1 MNFCVSGHENPTGA
15 VYCVTCGKDLALEAQ
30 ASGRQCTL
38 GHPMLGHEVT
48 CLNCGNLPA
57 VEKTEAGISKSDPKG
72 KGIIAKLE
80 LSDMQA
86 DARASIRKIQT
97 KLKINLKVTALILT
111 LAIAIPSSYFG
122 YTAFTGPNYK
132 GKTVEEV
139 FKGREDQINAVLEPA
154 CSVATNEISA
164 MESEITNTTES
175 IAADYHNAL
184 GFGASAPAAGDVKKK
199 IKDEVESQL
208 KANLGDKYLKLD
220 NASAVLTS
228 SENSALVF
236 CQLEASLS
244 AIQEKSSALG
254 QTIASIKS
262 PGSWAPSDYYYDEKD
277 PNMAYRFTPRSSFP
291 SGGWALDIVSRLG
304 CSGGGGVTIE
314 GYFGNYTGSSGAL
327 LPNQSARVKVYTDFY
342 YISETASNTNVSCDA
357 VGTAPVI
364 DTPDKPKPDKS
375 PEEEYVEE
383 EYVEEEYVEEE
394 YVEEE
399 YVEDP
404 CYFEEQ
410 WIC

>member
-15 VYCVTCGKDLALEAQ
+15 VYCVTCGKDLALEAP
-30 ASGRQCTL
+30 AAGRQCTL
-38 GHPMLGHEVT
+38 GHPMLSDEVT

-86 DARASIRKIQT
+86 DARASIRKVQA
-97 KLKINLKVTALILT
+97 KLRINLKVTALILT

-220 NASAVLTS
+220 NASAVIS
-228 SENSALVF
+228 SGEDSAVEY
-236 CQLEASLS
+236 CQIGASIDALR
-244 AIQEKSSALG
+244 EKSSALG

-262 PGSWAPSDYYYDEKD
+262 PGSWAPSDYYYDDED
-277 PNMAYRFTPRSSFP
+277 PNMAYKWASRSAYP
-291 SGGWALDIVSRLG
+291 NGGWAAIVISRLG
-304 CSGGGGVTIE
+304 CPGGVFADLNATY
-314 GYFGNYTGSSGAL
+314 GTYTGRSGSLSAGSERKINIISDYPSIAYTETGRMGQIVC
-327 LPNQSARVKVYTDFY
+327 LP
-342 YISETASNTNVSCDA
+342 
-357 VGTAPVI
+357 
-364 DTPDKPKPDKS
+364 
-375 PEEEYVEE
+375 
-383 EYVEEEYVEEE
+383 
-394 YVEEE
+394 
-399 YVEDP
+399 
-404 CYFEEQ
+404 
-410 WIC
+410 